1 MREATCK
8 GCKANILWFKTVR
21 GKNIPADAK
30 GETRIIIN
38 AEGQAVMAR
47 TYMPHHATCPEVE
60 QFRKEK

>member
-1 MREATCK
+1 MREAICK
-8 GCKANILWFKTVR
+8 GCKANIVWFKTVR

-38 AEGQAVMAR
+38 AEGQAVMAK
-47 TYMPHHATCPEVE
+47 TFMPHHATCPEVD